1 MRNPIRLKN
10 FNARYAPYF
19 LAGAVLLLASDAS
32 WRGIAIGSLPIVAG
46 LGLRAWGTGHLVKNE
61 RFTVSGPYAYVR
73 HPLYLGTILVAFGF
87 ALMLGGWATVAV
99 LAFVLPWFALSY
111 FPRKERVESARLQ
124 ARYGSAFDHYR
135 AEVPALWPRLRAW
148 RPAPAESADVD
159 SDIGWSIARY
169 DRNNELGTLIA
180 VLAGIAAVALRA
192 SLA

>member
-73 HPLYLGTILVAFGF
+73 HPL
-87 ALMLGGWATVAV
+87 ATVAV